1 MLRLF
6 LPGVR
11 AGESHVHITGPELRH
26 LRTLR
31 LQPGA
36 RLRVLDDAG
45 GEHDVVLDRVGARE
59 AIGRI
64 VSSARPARESPLEL
78 VLAPALLKGAKMDLV
93 VEKATELGVHRLAPM
108 TTDHVVGGV
117 AHVERWRRVAVSAA
131 KQSGRTRVPTIDP
144 PAPLAVIV
152 AAPWSGLRLIP
163 WEEETAS
170 RLDDLPPR
178 TDAVVALVGPEGGFA
193 QDEVALARAHG
204 FVPLTLGPRVL
215 RAETAAMV
223 IAAHCQHRWGDG

>member
-1 MLRLF
+1 MLRLY

-11 AGESHVHITGPELRH
+11 AGEHRVQIAGAEFRH

-59 AIGRI
+59 AVGRI
-64 VSSARPARESPLEL
+64 VASARPVRESPLDL

-93 VEKATELGVHRLAPM
+93 VEKATELGVRRIAPV
-108 TTDHVVGGV
+108 TTEHVVGG
-117 AHVERWRRVAVSAA
+117 ASHVERWRRIAVAAA
-131 KQSGRTRVPTIDP
+131 KQSGRTRVPAVDA
-144 PAPLAVIV
+144 PAPLAAIV
-152 AAPWSGLRLIP
+152 ARPWPGVRLIP
-163 WEEETAS
+163 WEEEPARRLDELAS
-170 RLDDLPPR
+170 R
-178 TDAVVALVGPEGGFA
+178 TGAAIALVGPEGGFTP
-193 QDEVALARAHG
+193 DEVALARAHD

-215 RAETAAMV
+215 RAETAAIV
-223 IAAHCQHRWGDG
+223 VAAECQRRWGDA